1 MGEQGGKIDNPDDF
15 LADMAQLDKFEQK
28 MVRAPDQLRPT
39 YRMHIASAHT
49 HTLVSGPVSDIAILS
64 DCTSACW
71 FTRLHHAQV
80 VKVLVL
86 CSILDGRL
94 RRRERAFYEAT
105 VEACGFANNQQ
116 RVKLIAKKFR
126 GMQPITLLDFAE
138 VTDMP
143 PLPATV
149 CYYLNEARS
158 SCMLLLAC

>member
-1 MGEQGGKIDNPDDF
+1 MLI
-15 LADMAQLDKFEQK
+15 
-28 MVRAPDQLRPT
+28 
-39 YRMHIASAHT
+39 
-49 HTLVSGPVSDIAILS
+49 
-64 DCTSACW
+64 
-71 FTRLHHAQV
+71 
-80 VKVLVL
+80 L

-126 GMQPITLLDFAE
+126 VMQPITLLDFAE

-149 CYYLNEARS
+149 GYYLTEIKS
-158 SCMLLLAC
+158 GCMLVLAC